1 MAARPVSRR
10 AALLGASALG
20 AFAVPLSAAAGTA
33 RATTTAKPKP
43 MSPLGSYRAA
53 YHYTI
58 PDNWKNDPQRP
69 IWIDGAY
76 AYYTLYNADY
86 ITGVEGTSWR
96 LATSPD
102 LVEYADQ
109 GVALPKDTTPAG
121 DAWSGSAVVDE
132 NNTAGFGAGAVI
144 ALVTMEPDATTN
156 SQAQYLWYSTDKGR
170 TFSPHGTDPVLPNPG
185 VKDFRDPKV
194 VRDTERDR
202 WVMALAERNK
212 IGLYTSPDLKS
223 WTYRSGFVR
232 DGYGTLECPDLF
244 RIEAADGTW
253 HWVLAASANG
263 TQSGLPA
270 TYAYW
275 TGTFDGETFTADADA
290 PQWLDHG
297 PDWYAAVTCEK
308 RAADGTVDPAARYAF
323 AWTNSWEYPNNTPT
337 LIADGFNGTDSV
349 TREITLK
356 RAGDG
361 TYFLASRPTPA
372 LDAYVTRTKKFGDVT
387 VDGTKKLDYTGT
399 SYEIRGELRWTP
411 GTTENVGFQ
420 LRKAPGGIRHVDVG
434 VYVKGGFAY
443 VNRGG
448 TLYPGGTRETRTP
461 VPADSGRLAVRI
473 LVDRTTIEV
482 FLGDGRYVHTHQA
495 FGLPGDN
502 VVALYA
508 SGGPAVFGGLEIVEY
523 GLG

>member
-1 MAARPVSRR
+1 MAARPVTRR

-20 AFAVPLSAAAGTA
+20 ALALPVTRAEAKSKSASA
-33 RATTTAKPKP
+33 
-43 MSPLGSYRAA
+43 LGSYRAA
-53 YHYTI
+53 YHFTI

-76 AYYTLYNADY
+76 AYFTLYNADY
-86 ITGVEGTSWR
+86 ITGAEGTSWR
-96 LATSPD
+96 LATSSD
-102 LVEYADQ
+102 LVKYADQ

-121 DAWSGSAVVDE
+121 DAWSGSAVVDDD
-132 NNTAGFGAGAVI
+132 NTAGFGAGAVI
-144 ALVTMEPDATTN
+144 ALVTMEPDAGTN

-170 TFSPHGTDPVLPNPG
+170 SFEPHGTGPVLPNPG

-194 VRDTERDR
+194 VRDTERGR
-202 WVMALAERNK
+202 WVMALAERDK
-212 IGLYTSPDLKS
+212 IGLYTSGDLKS

-244 RIEAADGTW
+244 RIEAADGTRR
-253 HWVLAASANG
+253 WVLAASANG
-263 TQSGLPA
+263 TASGLPA

-275 TGTFDGETFTADADA
+275 TGDFDGATFTADADA

-308 RAADGTVDPAARYAF
+308 RAADGSVDPAARYAF
-323 AWTNSWEYPNNTPT
+323 AWTNNWEYPHNTPT

-349 TREITLK
+349 TREITLQ
-356 RAGDG
+356 RDGDG

-372 LDAYVTRTKKFGDVT
+372 LDAYATRTVRLGDVT
-387 VDGTKKLDYTGT
+387 VDGSTTLDYTGT

-411 GTTENVGFQ
+411 GTTENVGLQ
-420 LRKAPGGIRHVDVG
+420 LRKAPGGTRHVDVG
-434 VYVKGGFAY
+434 VYVAGGYAY

-448 TLYPGGTRETRTP
+448 TLYPGGTRETHTP
-461 VPADSGRLAVRI
+461 VAADAGKLAVRI
-473 LVDRTTIEV
+473 LVDRTTVEV
-482 FLGDGRYVHTHQA
+482 FLGDGRHVHTHQA
-495 FGLPGDN
+495 FGLPGDD

-508 SGGPAVFGGLEIVEY
+508 SGGPAVFGDVEIVEY